1 MAAPV
6 TREKVFKIIFLFISS
21 FKSYVNSEHKVATL
35 LKKTFFKKTQRFFAY
50 FSVCMYMH
58 VSSFVPLV
66 LFLYC
71 SRDVHNIRKLI
82 TKKKSQFM
90 AL

>member
-35 LKKTFFKKTQRFFAY
+35 LKKLSLKEHND
-50 FSVCMYMH
+50 FSPIFQYACIPVC
-58 VSSFVPLV
+58 SFVPLV
-66 LFLYC
+66 LFQRCTQYQKAY
-71 SRDVHNIRKLI
+71 H
-82 TKKKSQFM
+82 
-90 AL
+90 

>member
-35 LKKTFFKKTQRFFAY
+35 KKKLSFKKQRFFAY

-58 VSSFVPLV
+58 V
-66 LFLYC
+66 FL
-71 SRDVHNIRKLI
+71 
-82 TKKKSQFM
+82 
-90 AL
+90 

>member
-35 LKKTFFKKTQRFFAY
+35 LKKTFF
-50 FSVCMYMH
+50 
-58 VSSFVPLV
+58 
-66 LFLYC
+66 
-71 SRDVHNIRKLI
+71 
-82 TKKKSQFM
+82 
-90 AL
+90 

>member
-35 LKKTFFKKTQRFFAY
+35 KKNFLLKNND
-50 FSVCMYMH
+50 FSPIFQYACIPVC
-58 VSSFVPLV
+58 SFVPLV
-66 LFLYC
+66 LFQRCTQYQKAY
-71 SRDVHNIRKLI
+71 H
-82 TKKKSQFM
+82 
-90 AL
+90 

>member
-1 MAAPV
+1 MPAPV

-35 LKKTFFKKTQRFFAY
+35 KKNFLQKNTTIFRLFF
-50 FSVCMYMH
+50 SMH
-58 VSSFVPLV
+58 V
-66 LFLYC
+66 FLYVLLYPSCC